1 MYRVYQVFTS
11 VCAKGATAGPTSNL
25 ESVDSYS
32 GAYSV
37 YSVYSVYRVLAS
49 SLCVYS
55 VRIGLFTQSECIV
68 CILALIWVCYVC
80 NFFLDAS
87 RLFGYSPQ

>member
-1 MYRVYQVFTS
+1 VFIS

-37 YSVYSVYRVLAS
+37 YSVYRVYRVLAS

-55 VRIGLFTQSECIV
+55 VYIGLF
-68 CILALIWVCYVC
+68 A
-80 NFFLDAS
+80 
-87 RLFGYSPQ
+87 

>member
-1 MYRVYQVFTS
+1 MFIS

-37 YSVYSVYRVLAS
+37 YSVYSVYIVYSVYRVLAS

-55 VRIGLFTQSECIV
+55 VYIGLF
-68 CILALIWVCYVC
+68 A
-80 NFFLDAS
+80 
-87 RLFGYSPQ
+87 

>member
-1 MYRVYQVFTS
+1 VFTS

-37 YSVYSVYRVLAS
+37 YSVYSVYIVYSVYTVLSS
-49 SLCVYS
+49 SLCVY
-55 VRIGLFTQSECIV
+55 IGLFTQSILLVCERRRLSSYIV
-68 CILALIWVCYVC
+68 
-80 NFFLDAS
+80 
-87 RLFGYSPQ
+87 YSSSG